1 MTGFGPPPRMTSSSG
16 TPSAPPS
23 RIRNKALI
31 QEMQEEIDEEKEM
44 GLGLPVGV
52 TNAAAQQQMVGDIQ
66 AEQEPEQQ
74 TQESAGVFTRIK
86 EIL

>member
-1 MTGFGPPPRMTSSSG
+1 
-16 TPSAPPS
+16 
-23 RIRNKALI
+23 
-31 QEMQEEIDEEKEM
+31 M

-66 AEQEPEQQ
+66 AEQEPEAA
-74 TQESAGVFTRIK
+74 QESAGVFTRIK